1 MATDAAD
8 VNTEN
13 PALRG
18 AEIVRLYL
26 MYHTTLN
33 QDQEDH
39 RVTTLRLDFE
49 IALQRLH
56 KRGELN
62 PREALMIALFTRGF
76 SIADIAAVLLQ
87 SKRNV
92 KILLNTICAKIS
104 HELGDDYF
112 EVSKW

>member
-1 MATDAAD
+1 
-8 VNTEN
+8 
-13 PALRG
+13 
-18 AEIVRLYL
+18 
-26 MYHTTLN
+26 
-33 QDQEDH
+33 
-39 RVTTLRLDFE
+39 
-49 IALQRLH
+49 
-56 KRGELN
+56 
-62 PREALMIALFTRGF
+62 MIALFTRGF